1 MELAR
6 WALTQGLLVSPDHED
21 LVAGCLRTE
30 YQAGNMDKV
39 CELVDHLSATARR
52 LGVDLGEDTTRIID
66 TVTDTHKSVMTGPA
80 LPPIQGGSS
89 CTIVAHP

>member
-1 MELAR
+1 MEAGNVELAR

-66 TVTDTHKSVMTGPA
+66 TVTDTHTRAS
-80 LPPIQGGSS
+80 
-89 CTIVAHP
+89 